1 MLALAASLVYRIW
14 GQQLMQAAMVP
25 SAKFVPQKA
34 LVSHTYASPTMWYA
48 RPDIRQNNPALWTPA
63 GVTTDG
69 SGQAAIFFIHPT
81 SYLERSKW
89 NAPLDDKESADRAR
103 LFIQGQAS
111 AFNNAGQ
118 IWAPRYRQAT
128 FGAFLTG
135 KKEAQMALGAAYR
148 DVAAAFDY
156 FLSQNEGRPLIL
168 AAHSQG
174 SQIGRAHV
182 CTPVTNAHLEC
193 LLLLEKK

>member
-81 SYLERSKW
+81 SYLERSEEHTSELQSLMR
-89 NAPLDDKESADRAR
+89 NSYAVFCL
-103 LFIQGQAS
+103 
-111 AFNNAGQ
+111 
-118 IWAPRYRQAT
+118 
-128 FGAFLTG
+128 
-135 KKEAQMALGAAYR
+135 KK
-148 DVAAAFDY
+148 
-156 FLSQNEGRPLIL
+156 N
-168 AAHSQG
+168 
-174 SQIGRAHV
+174 
-182 CTPVTNAHLEC
+182 
-193 LLLLEKK
+193 EKKNH